1 VGDAAVTLRFL
12 VLLVVATAA
21 IACSTP
27 AGGSAA
33 PASPAGPGTTNAG
46 SQAAPESAG
55 PAGGSAGV
63 GGDCVIGGTV
73 TEINGKPARVFCGP
87 ATATVTVGG
96 ADLDFKDGACEFL
109 GSDLTVNLGTTVI
122 GETTGPDYFG
132 LTAFGVDNLPL
143 TEMPAI
149 TWVKD
154 GTSAFLSG
162 SPTPTLTISD
172 DKKTIE
178 FSGSVGG
185 GGEASGV
192 IHC

>member
-1 VGDAAVTLRFL
+1 MTLRSV
-12 VLLVVATAA
+12 VLLIVAAAA
-21 IACSTP
+21 IACSSP
-27 AGGSAA
+27 AGGTAA
-33 PASPAGPGTTNAG
+33 PGSPAGPEPSAAG

-55 PAGGSAGV
+55 TAGGSAGA

-73 TEINGKPARVFCGP
+73 TEINGKQARVFCGP

-96 ADLDFKDGACEFL
+96 TDLDFKDGACEFL

-154 GTSAFLSG
+154 GTGAFLSG

-172 DKKTIE
+172 DQKTIE

-185 GGEASGV
+185 GGDASGV